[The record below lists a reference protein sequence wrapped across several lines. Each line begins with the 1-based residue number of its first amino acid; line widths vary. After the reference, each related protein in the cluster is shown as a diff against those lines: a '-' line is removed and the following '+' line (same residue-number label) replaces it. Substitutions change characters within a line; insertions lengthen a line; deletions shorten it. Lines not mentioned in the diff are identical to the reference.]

1 MHFAA
6 VEVIQFGAADVVSVS
21 LVRYIQ
27 CGLIIEALHSAD
39 NICSTTTAIATTS
52 PAIYCQD
59 LHFT

>member
-27 CGLIIEALHSAD
+27 CGLIIETLPSTD
-39 NICSTTTAIATTS
+39 NICTTATATTS